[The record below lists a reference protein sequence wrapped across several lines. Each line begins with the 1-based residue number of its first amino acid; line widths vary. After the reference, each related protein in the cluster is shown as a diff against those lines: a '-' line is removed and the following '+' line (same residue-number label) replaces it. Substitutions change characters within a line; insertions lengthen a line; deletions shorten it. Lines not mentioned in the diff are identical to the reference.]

1 MTQPAGAMR
10 EERIPRLV
18 IAGVTAMIAAILLLP
33 LGRLSE
39 AAVLAGLVITTI
51 FLLRDG
57 WKPLQAP
64 AVVLLVAMFAGYA
77 VPAWLSVI
85 GAVNLQRSA
94 VSAIADLRFLP
105 FALMALLVLRERTT
119 LYWRVLGVSGLVVG
133 LWAVDAWVQG
143 LTGFG
148 IAGVLE
154 EDRVSGVFG
163 DDNLKLGPVLAVLS
177 PIALDETRR
186 RFGRA
191 AFALVWL
198 LLAVAILLAGA
209 RAGWIMYALVTLV
222 MLWRVAVRPSHFV
235 AWVVAS
241 VVAASTVSLAAYRIS
256 PLFAE
261 RVNRTLALGDG
272 TRGAL
277 DHALAGRLPIW
288 ETATRMALANP
299 VNGVGVRGFRHA
311 YPAYAEAGDRWVS
324 ADGSQ
329 GAMHAHHLV
338 LEIASE
344 TGAIGLIGWLVGLI
358 VALRAWW
365 RASSAARDRAFAP
378 ALALVVMTFPLNTHF
393 AFYSSFWGLLFWWLI
408 ALWCAG
414 LSERARDDT

>member
-1 MTQPAGAMR
+1 MSQPAGTTPD
-10 EERIPRLV
+10 ERIPRLV
-18 IAGVTAMIAAILLLP
+18 VAGVAAMIAAILLLP

-39 AAVLAGLVITTI
+39 AAVLAGFVITTV

-64 AVVLLVAMFAGYA
+64 AVVLLVAMFAAYA

-85 GAVNLQRSA
+85 GAVEQQRSA

-133 LWAVDAWVQG
+133 LWAVDAWIQG

-177 PIALDETRR
+177 PIALDECRR
-186 RFGRA
+186 RYGRA

-241 VVAASTVSLAAYRIS
+241 VVAASAVSLAAYRIS

-272 TRGAL
+272 TRTAL

-288 ETATRMALANP
+288 ETAARMAVANP

-311 YPAYAEAGDRWVS
+311 YPAYAETGDRWVS
-324 ADGSQ
+324 GDGSQ

-338 LEIASE
+338 LEVASE
-344 TGAIGLIGWLVGLI
+344 TGAIGLIGWSIGLI

-378 ALALVVMTFPLNTHF
+378 ALALVVMTFPINTHF

-414 LSERARDDT
+414 LSERARDDA